1 MKARILLILAFWF
14 AFIVNLSSQST
25 NSIASQ
31 FPGPDVA
38 TKVANAQNACYPSS
52 GSVPCIIVIGA
63 SLSSYPTGSLPVK
76 CANCSWLDNRSGPPS
91 GSGAVIHAENF
102 AGATASV
109 LCLVDLAMP
118 ELVIPLALTR
128 RAGTIIEALNPDVD
142 SSAFDGV
149 RGLVRP
155 NTT

>member
-76 CANCSWLDNRSGPPS
+76 CANCSWLDYRSGPPS

-109 LCLVDLAMP
+109 LCLNVNQTGDARIGHPTCL
-118 ELVIPLALTR
+118 
-128 RAGTIIEALNPDVD
+128 D
-142 SSAFDGV
+142 SPSRHDH
-149 RGLVRP
+149 RGAQSGCG
-155 NTT
+155 